1 MKQTINHDANMIKEI
16 QKLNKNR
23 KKYRLAIHHM
33 TDHIALNLHLNKIGI
48 VDSNLCSM
56 CNLETEK
63 VDHYLAKCPI
73 FYNER
78 PKYFDTHFTTLTEI
92 IKNNTIKDILKY
104 VMETKRLEI
113 TGA

>member
-1 MKQTINHDANMIKEI
+1 MKQTINHNNNMIKEI

-23 KKYRLAIHHM
+23 KKYRLAIHLM
-33 TDHIALNLHLNKIGI
+33 TGHIALNLHLNKIGI

-56 CNLETEK
+56 CNLETEN

-73 FYNER
+73 FCNQR
-78 PKYFDTHFTTLTEI
+78 QKYFDTHFTTLTEI
-92 IKNNTIKDILKY
+92 IKNNTY

-113 TGA
+113 PGA